1 MRCHYETL
9 GIERDASASDI
20 KKAYRKLALKW
31 HPDKNLDNQEATAI
45 FQEITSAHEVL
56 SDPAE
61 RRWYD
66 EHREQILRGQSVG
79 GGEADGD
86 AFVVNLWPYFSSSCF
101 RGFDDD
107 PRGFFAV
114 YDGVFGRIQDSE
126 RAAAFDSG
134 KGIDWEDAPRFGT
147 SSSSHAEVREFYA
160 HWSNFTSAMLFSWED
175 VYDEREAPNRFVR
188 RKMEQENRKARSSA
202 RRKFQDQVRQ
212 LVAYAKRRDRRVLL
226 ADKERQEEKL
236 RKQRQLEEAKKAK
249 AAERKAARE
258 EYWREQQ
265 ELWDAQ
271 EPLDDADEQ
280 RAFRLADE
288 GDSAT
293 EMPIDDAEAHEAT
306 PVVFYCELCDK
317 TFKSEKA
324 LRNHEKSKAH
334 RKALKSYLKQEG
346 ITEAEYAALLEEQR
360 CATEESEAKGAE
372 RAGEEKERSEGGTAL
387 EEEEQRSVEEADSGD
402 STGDAAAEWAVDQG
416 AEAAAADD
424 PVPKASASPRTEGK
438 LDRTAASKGRSEHG
452 RGSEDSSEDS
462 SDESSDD
469 DERVYSAF
477 LNRSRYQA
485 AFGGD
490 SSGDSDCD
498 GSAASSLA
506 DGR

>member
-1 MRCHYETL
+1 
-9 GIERDASASDI
+9 
-20 KKAYRKLALKW
+20 
-31 HPDKNLDNQEATAI
+31 
-45 FQEITSAHEVL
+45 
-56 SDPAE
+56 
-61 RRWYD
+61 
-66 EHREQILRGQSVG
+66 
-79 GGEADGD
+79 
-86 AFVVNLWPYFSSSCF
+86 
-101 RGFDDD
+101 
-107 PRGFFAV
+107 
-114 YDGVFGRIQDSE
+114 
-126 RAAAFDSG
+126 
-134 KGIDWEDAPRFGT
+134 
-147 SSSSHAEVREFYA
+147 
-160 HWSNFTSAMLFSWED
+160 MLFSWED

-372 RAGEEKERSEGGTAL
+372 RAGEEKERGNPT
-387 EEEEQRSVEEADSGD
+387 R
-402 STGDAAAEWAVDQG
+402 
-416 AEAAAADD
+416 
-424 PVPKASASPRTEGK
+424 
-438 LDRTAASKGRSEHG
+438 
-452 RGSEDSSEDS
+452 
-462 SDESSDD
+462 
-469 DERVYSAF
+469 
-477 LNRSRYQA
+477 
-485 AFGGD
+485 
-490 SSGDSDCD
+490 
-498 GSAASSLA
+498 
-506 DGR
+506 